1 MGREMWAT
9 YSVNDHL
16 RARAFIA
23 DVMLFDKLVIPVPP
37 DEAGRAEWRER
48 GWDPDRQ
55 AALIDLLGP
64 IGRPIE
70 WDASL
75 RARWNDLHE
84 RQEAAAAVADEGA
97 WAFQATRTVLTQG
110 VPSHVT
116 ALEAVTAYPTIDAL
130 RDELGVRT
138 HDGGW
143 GVPAGALAIIG
154 RAFLVPDDDA
164 RTDEELL
171 RMAVELASDSTYV
184 RKRASYY
191 RWQREFLASP
201 CIDADA
207 LRAAG
212 DEMEDLLADLRRAAT
227 HERVKVGTQFA
238 FVASTVAVGLAAGP
252 LAPLALAGAFLSLG
266 QFVAD
271 RWLSR
276 KDAQT
281 PSPMAAIYD
290 AQKHFGWR

>member
-16 RARAFIA
+16 RPRAFIA

-37 DEAGRAEWRER
+37 DDAARAEWRAR
-48 GWDPDRQ
+48 GWNPERQ
-55 AALIDLLGP
+55 AALLELLGP
-64 IGRPIE
+64 IGRSIE
-70 WDASL
+70 WDEQL
-75 RARWNDLHE
+75 RARWKELHQ
-84 RQEAAAAVADEGA
+84 RQVAAAAVADEGA
-97 WAFQATRTVLTQG
+97 WAFQSTRTVLTQG

-116 ALEAVTAYPTIDAL
+116 ALEAVTPYPTIDAL
-130 RDELGVRT
+130 RDELGLRT
-138 HDGGW
+138 HDGW
-143 GVPAGALAIIG
+143 GLPLGALTVVG

-164 RTDEELL
+164 RSDEELL
-171 RMAVELASDSTYV
+171 RMAVELASDSTYI
-184 RKRASYY
+184 RKRASYH
-191 RWQREFLASP
+191 RWQREFFASP
-201 CIDADA
+201 CIDEDA

-227 HERVKVGTQFA
+227 RGRIKVGTQFA
-238 FVASTVAVGLAAGP
+238 FVASTVAVGLASGP

-276 KDAQT
+276 GEASTQ
-281 PSPMAAIYD
+281 SPMAAIYD
-290 AQKHFGWR
+290 ARKHFGWE